1 MWAQGDYAAVAQM
14 LEPYAVKLAGL
25 CDIGPGMRVLDVAAG
40 NGNFALAAAGQG
52 AKVTACDLTPR
63 MIEMG
68 RARSEAAGLDIDWIE
83 GDAEALPL
91 PDGSFDLVA
100 SVFGAMFAPQ
110 PQLVARELF
119 RVCRGRGL
127 VAMANYAPE
136 GFLGS
141 MSALF
146 TRYSNPLPYE
156 LPSPFEWGE
165 SAVVKRRF
173 GGLAGEVEVQPDTLT
188 MRFDS
193 VDAGMEFWERT
204 NAPTIA
210 LRMTLP
216 AERYLDF
223 QRDARKLME
232 EINAL
237 SDGRLELESSYLM
250 VLARP
255 VT

>member
-14 LEPYAVKLAGL
+14 LEPHAVKLAGL

-63 MIEMG
+63 MIDLG
-68 RARSEAAGLDIDWIE
+68 RARSEAAGLDIEWIE

-110 PQLVARELF
+110 PQLVAR
-119 RVCRGRGL
+119 R
-127 VAMANYAPE
+127 
-136 GFLGS
+136 
-141 MSALF
+141 
-146 TRYSNPLPYE
+146 
-156 LPSPFEWGE
+156 
-165 SAVVKRRF
+165 
-173 GGLAGEVEVQPDTLT
+173 
-188 MRFDS
+188 
-193 VDAGMEFWERT
+193 
-204 NAPTIA
+204 
-210 LRMTLP
+210 
-216 AERYLDF
+216 
-223 QRDARKLME
+223 LME
-232 EINAL
+232 EMNA
-237 SDGRLELESSYLM
+237 SRDGRLELDSSYLM

>member
-1 MWAQGDYAAVAQM
+1 M
-14 LEPYAVKLAGL
+14 
-25 CDIGPGMRVLDVAAG
+25 
-40 NGNFALAAAGQG
+40 
-52 AKVTACDLTPR
+52 
-63 MIEMG
+63 
-68 RARSEAAGLDIDWIE
+68 
-83 GDAEALPL
+83 
-91 PDGSFDLVA
+91 
-100 SVFGAMFAPQ
+100 
-110 PQLVARELF
+110 
-119 RVCRGRGL
+119 CRGRGL

-173 GGLAGEVEVQPDTLT
+173 EGLAGQVEVQPDTLT

-204 NAPTIA
+204 IAPTIA

-232 EINAL
+232 EMNAL